1 MSSYSSESEKED
13 DPFEPDFYA
22 SRGMSGIVVNKCF
35 GGFTLSDWAIEQLA
49 TRGKK
54 FVNYC
59 ISNEERMDPDLL
71 ALVQNHPDKVSGS
84 CSSLGIDYFESIYI
98 NYIEINEYDGSE
110 SIKIKYD
117 KYMLDQERVKNAQMR
132 REKEVEFIMFLN
144 NIAFSPESCE
154 KKIEALQMLFGQ
166 EDDPTTLQI
175 SDLVDRCSTLPGF
188 GEKFFEAK
196 KSFEEYS
203 KE

>member
-1 MSSYSSESEKED
+1 MSSSSSEEEG
-13 DPFEPDFYA
+13 PFEPEFYA
-22 SRGMSGIVVNKCF
+22 RRGMSGIVVNNCF

-49 TRGKK
+49 TRGKE

-84 CSSLGIDYFESIYI
+84 CSSLGIDYFETKYMGC
-98 NYIEINEYDGSE
+98 IEIDEYDGSE

-117 KYMLDQERVKNAQMR
+117 KYMLDQERVKKAQMKK
-132 REKEVEFIMFLN
+132 KEAEFIMFLN
-144 NIAFSPESCE
+144 RVAFSPESCE
-154 KKIEALQMLFGQ
+154 KKIEVLQMLFR
-166 EDDPTTLQI
+166 EDDNPETLQI
-175 SDLVDRCSTLPGF
+175 SDLVDRTSTLPGF

-196 KSFEEYS
+196 KSFKEHS
-203 KE
+203 KK